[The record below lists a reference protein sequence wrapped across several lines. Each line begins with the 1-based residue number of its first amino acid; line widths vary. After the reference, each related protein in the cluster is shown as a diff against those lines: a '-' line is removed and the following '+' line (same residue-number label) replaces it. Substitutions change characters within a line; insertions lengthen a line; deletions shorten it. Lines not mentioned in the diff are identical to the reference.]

1 MSKKFWSLC
10 ISCAIFLGASSAMVA
25 QETKKTTV
33 VQNPDGSYTVIEYPV
48 DKEVTVNLV
57 PGTTIAGAKGLARVM
72 RSADGT
78 KIHLDL
84 SGVPATTTNYYAY
97 AVDPA
102 GMPTLLGP
110 VTFTGGAAQ
119 VDFTTPMKQFM
130 LVLSPTEGLTTI
142 DPATAIAF
150 RSAVP
155 QGYAVVP
162 KGVAESRVLGVTYP
176 AGASPYTVPMLGVS
190 GFGDDERELKL
201 KFGNELKGLEAK
213 AYVDRE
219 EGKTKVR
226 MHFDDMKKVPAN
238 KQFTLWAASPDGTYT
253 KLGQVINSGK
263 ADEAEIKAETA
274 LQDFG
279 LFITAEEADVATP
292 TSKVYSVFSIPATT
306 TNPK

>member
-1 MSKKFWSLC
+1 M
-10 ISCAIFLGASSAMVA
+10 
-25 QETKKTTV
+25 
-33 VQNPDGSYTVIEYPV
+33 
-48 DKEVTVNLV
+48 
-57 PGTTIAGAKGLARVM
+57 ARVM

-78 KIHLDL
+78 KVHLDL

-110 VTFTGGAAQ
+110 VTFTNGMAK
-119 VDFTTPMKQFM
+119 VDFTTPLNQFM
-130 LVLSPTEGLTTI
+130 LVLSPTEGLTAI
-142 DPATAIAF
+142 DPNTVIGF

-162 KGVAESRVLGVTYP
+162 KSVSESRVLGVTYP
-176 AGASPYTVPMLGVS
+176 AGASPYTVPMLGMS
-190 GFGDDERELKL
+190 TFGDDERELKL

-219 EGKTKVR
+219 DGKTKVR
-226 MHFDDMKKVPAN
+226 MHFDDMHKVPAN
-238 KQFTLWAASPDGTYT
+238 KRFTLWAAAPDGTYT
-253 KLGQVINSGK
+253 KLGQVVNTGK
-263 ADEAEIKAETA
+263 GDEAEIKAETA

-279 LFITAEEADVATP
+279 LFVTAEDADVATP
-292 TSKVYSVFSIPATT
+292 TSKVYSVFTISSTT